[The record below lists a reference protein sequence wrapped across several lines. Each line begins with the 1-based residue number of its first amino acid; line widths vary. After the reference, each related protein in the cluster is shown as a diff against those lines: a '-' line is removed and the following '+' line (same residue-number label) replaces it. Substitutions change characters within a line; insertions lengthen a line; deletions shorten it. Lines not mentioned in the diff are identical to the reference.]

1 MARKDEGQPGS
12 FAALDATIRAICLA
26 LPGTKVTLTWGKP
39 HYRVGEKIFAGANDE
54 GGRLT
59 VGFKLDKGH
68 AAELVQRDPRFRV
81 APYVGKHGWVEM
93 ELGPALQAG
102 TLDEA
107 ELRGYLLESYR
118 RIAPKRLLARIGVEA
133 PLARLA
139 PSRTAAPRARSSK
152 AALTSPAARRAA
164 RPARRPARAASRPS
178 PNRRRGR

>member
-1 MARKDEGQPGS
+1 MGRKDEGQAGG
-12 FAALDATIRAICLA
+12 FAALDATVRAICLA

-118 RIAPKRLLARIGVEA
+118 RIAPKRLLARMGVEA
-133 PLARLA
+133 PLARL
-139 PSRTAAPRARSSK
+139 PRSGAAP
-152 AALTSPAARRAA
+152 LTSPAGRRAA